1 MNVIKALWLVSW
13 IVLTACA
20 TTVEIGKEFDA
31 AGFDAAVQ
39 LGVTTQ
45 ADVRALLGEP
55 VATGV
60 VVNEKRERFTRWV
73 YYFGTGTAPRLRDAK
88 FSMLEIRFD
97 KREVVQAYN
106 WSSG

>member
-1 MNVIKALWLVSW
+1 MKAIKAPWLALW

-20 TTVEIGKEFDA
+20 TTVEIGKEFDPA
-31 AGFDAAVQ
+31 RFDAAAR

-45 ADVRALLGEP
+45 ADVRALLGDP
-55 VATGV
+55 VSTGV
-60 VVNEKRERFTRWV
+60 VVNENGERFTRWV
-73 YYFGTGTAPRLRDAK
+73 YYFGKGTAPGLRDAK